1 MKSKLVPALLFLFFL
16 GFIFILKVDLFEKG
30 LKIVDLENKL
40 RKNNELNE
48 RENEKRI
55 ERKISIDEAYENLE
69 RKIGKLLD
77 SKVWSQCS

>member
-30 LKIVDLENKL
+30 LNIVDFENKL
-40 RKNNELNE
+40 RKINELNE

-69 RKIGKLLD
+69 QKNGKLLD
-77 SKVWSQCS
+77 SKV

>member
-30 LKIVDLENKL
+30 LNIVDFENKL
-40 RKNNELNE
+40 RKINELNE

-55 ERKISIDEAYENLE
+55 ERKISIDEAYQNLE
-69 RKIGKLLD
+69 GRLGKLLD
-77 SKVWSQCS
+77 SKVW

>member
-40 RKNNELNE
+40 REINELKE

>member
-40 RKNNELNE
+40 RKINELNE

>member
-16 GFIFILKVDLFEKG
+16 GFILILKVDLFEKG

-40 RKNNELNE
+40 RKINELNE

-55 ERKISIDEAYENLE
+55 ERKISIDEAYQNLE
-69 RKIGKLLD
+69 GKLGKLLD
-77 SKVWSQCS
+77 SKV

>member
-40 RKNNELNE
+40 REINELNE

-69 RKIGKLLD
+69 GKLGKLLD
-77 SKVWSQCS
+77 SKVW

>member
-16 GFIFILKVDLFEKG
+16 GFIFILKIDLFEKG

-40 RKNNELNE
+40 RKINELNE

-55 ERKISIDEAYENLE
+55 ERKISIDEAYQNLE
-69 RKIGKLLD
+69 GKLGKLLD
-77 SKVWSQCS
+77 SKV

>member
-40 RKNNELNE
+40 RKINELNE
-48 RENEKRI
+48 RENEKKI
-55 ERKISIDEAYENLE
+55 ERRISIDEAYQNLE
-69 RKIGKLLD
+69 GKLGKLLD
-77 SKVWSQCS
+77 SKVW

>member
-40 RKNNELNE
+40 RKINELNE

-55 ERKISIDEAYENLE
+55 ERKISIDEAYQNLE
-69 RKIGKLLD
+69 GKLGKLLD
-77 SKVWSQCS
+77 SKV